1 MSETSVLRAE
11 RVSREFQT
19 GGGTVRACTDVS
31 LEAAAG
37 ELIVVTGRS
46 GAGKSTLLGMLGTID
61 RPKSGRV
68 FIDGDDVAR
77 LKGEEIAVLRR
88 EKLGIVFQSFGLLP
102 MLSAEENVEIPLR
115 LLRIKPAARASRV
128 AEALA
133 LVGLASHSR
142 QRPNELS
149 GGQQQRVAVARALVA
164 RPRLI
169 IADEPTG
176 QLDEENATAIIQVF
190 RSLTRETG
198 VAIVAATHDPTFVM
212 ESDRNLMLA
221 DGRAV

>member
-61 RPKSGRV
+61 RPNSGRV

-88 EKLGIVFQSFGLLP
+88 EKLGFVFQSFGLLP

>member
-61 RPKSGRV
+61 RPNSGRV

-88 EKLGIVFQSFGLLP
+88 EKLGFVFQSFGLLP

-212 ESDRNLMLA
+212 ESDRNLMLV